1 MWLLPTTLILMHLT
15 CTLSR
20 STHLLL
26 FSLLFLLLSPQIPL
40 PHPLGFYPASVWII
54 FRLEKVVAGDKFPFS
69 HSVQRLSGP
78 VRTYSPHTV
87 IWTVLLLLN
96 TLPTPATQVYNPLS
110 HSDTLLVKFW
120 VCDTVML
127 PFWMVKLAGGAPGME
142 HHRFRSS
149 PWSRCVAE
157 DSSLGLEN
165 SSEKNSEWELGEM
178 FVGTSSPVPCME
190 RTVAQVLLGEPVPHF
205 LHKVS
210 LSFSWTWWSHNS
222 RARVHSSPGIPMAVL
237 PPSLIQF
244 ILQTWIR
251 KLWQFVMWQVMTQA
265 FTRLFIHS
273 FISSH
278 KYLSQA
284 ISVLGRGEAA
294 VKKKQSLTL

>member
-96 TLPTPATQVYNPLS
+96 TLPMPATQVYNPLS
-110 HSDTLLVKFW
+110 HSETLLVKFW

-178 FVGTSSPVPCME
+178 FVGTSSPVPWRGLWPRCFWE
-190 RTVAQVLLGEPVPHF
+190 NQFPTSCTKFPFASHEPDDHTIHKPGFILLLGF
-205 LHKVS
+205 
-210 LSFSWTWWSHNS
+210 
-222 RARVHSSPGIPMAVL
+222 
-237 PPSLIQF
+237 Q
-244 ILQTWIR
+244 
-251 KLWQFVMWQVMTQA
+251 WQFC
-265 FTRLFIHS
+265 LPH
-273 FISSH
+273 
-278 KYLSQA
+278 
-284 ISVLGRGEAA
+284 
-294 VKKKQSLTL
+294 